1 MANPDDPYRNRRAF
15 GRSIHTSNAKR
26 NADVL
31 KKMSRAER
39 ETGMTAEQLADRQRQ
54 MREDFLRR
62 QSQREAA

>member
-15 GRSIHTSNAKR
+15 GRSINASNAKR
-26 NADVL
+26 NADAL

-39 ETGMTAEQLADRQRQ
+39 ETGMTADQLADRQRQ